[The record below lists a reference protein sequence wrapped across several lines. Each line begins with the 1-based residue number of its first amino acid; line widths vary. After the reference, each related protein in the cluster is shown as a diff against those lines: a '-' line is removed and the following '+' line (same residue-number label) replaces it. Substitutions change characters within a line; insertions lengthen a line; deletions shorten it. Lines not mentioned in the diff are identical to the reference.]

1 MKRYCFDTYGI
12 SNPLEFMPEDI
23 HGWMWDRMI
32 DFIQSDFLAV
42 TKEIYDEMTHIQGRI
57 GDCIRNSEE
66 LMVLEVNKGDWDWE
80 VYVRHVADM
89 QRRHHQFISEYNGG
103 SRRTICL
110 NDMSI
115 IALGKTLSLP
125 VVSMEALIMQPE
137 SKNRRIPNICQ
148 IETVEHLTFSDFLRR
163 EQFRS

>member
-1 MKRYCFDTYGI
+1 
-12 SNPLEFMPEDI
+12 
-23 HGWMWDRMI
+23 
-32 DFIQSDFLAV
+32 
-42 TKEIYDEMTHIQGRI
+42 
-57 GDCIRNSEE
+57 
-66 LMVLEVNKGDWDWE
+66 
-80 VYVRHVADM
+80 
-89 QRRHHQFISEYNGG
+89 
-103 SRRTICL
+103 
-110 NDMSI
+110 MSI